1 MCIRDRLLLDAA
13 RKAVFMQYTLSNIL
27 QDVMRMNQKL
37 DATLEHHIHNHI
49 AQSSEKIIY
58 TICYSGDGTAHYL
71 EKYLKDLLEQEGIF
85 SIDILA
91 LSNDSLIKIR
101 SMIEETSKNKERC
114 V

>member
-1 MCIRDRLLLDAA
+1 MRRYFYALTSLEETLRQETSYHVVVIPTINTLLLLDAA

-71 EKYLKDLLEQEGIF
+71 EKYLKRFVRAGRYLF
-85 SIDILA
+85 
-91 LSNDSLIKIR
+91 N
-101 SMIEETSKNKERC
+101 
-114 V
+114 